1 VLTDLENE
9 GYTCQAFI
17 IPACAVNAKHRRDRV
32 WIVGH
37 SQDNRMEGMWS
48 GGEQVAS
55 GNAGE
60 KVSMRPS
67 EIVAH
72 APRKSIQRKSGKL
85 DEAERS
91 RQGLNAAACSGSEDV
106 ADANSFRLETAGSEQ
121 QPTRITRESAVV
133 CDATGKG
140 LPDWAG
146 GTVGQPCPITEFERP
161 NGREIER
168 DFRGMAH
175 GVSNRVDRI
184 RGLGNAV
191 VPQVA
196 AEILRAILIAD
207 QTEV

>member
-1 VLTDLENE
+1 VLGENVAGIISLALDGVLADLECE
-9 GYTCQAFI
+9 GYACQAFV

-32 WIVGH
+32 WIV
-37 SQDNRMEGMWS
+37 
-48 GGEQVAS
+48 
-55 GNAGE
+55 
-60 KVSMRPS
+60 
-67 EIVAH
+67 AH
-72 APRKSIQRKSGKL
+72 APRNESIQRKSGEL

-91 RQGLNAAACSGSEDV
+91 RQGLNSTARSGSEDV

-121 QPTRITRESAVV
+121 FSAGASRKSEDV
-133 CDATGKG
+133 CDATGEG